1 VARALGPEDLADAL
15 ALCSLDPVANVLAAV
30 RLSDSAGRPS
40 FGSGAWGAYEDGR
53 LVALAWVGANV
64 VPVSPTGRG
73 LEALARAVVVHQ
85 RSFSSLVGDAPA
97 VHTVWS
103 HLAQAWPSPRQ
114 MRADQPSLT
123 ITGTPSVDADAH
135 VRPAVMDDLEIVLP
149 ASVAMFTEEYGYS
162 PLGSS
167 GAYAARV
174 RQLIDAGRSFV
185 RIGQGPDGPRVE
197 FKAEIG
203 AFALGVAQV
212 QGVWTH
218 PDLRGH
224 GLGAA
229 GTAAVVEH
237 AYALGART
245 VSLYVNDYNT
255 TARAVYRRV
264 GFDQVGSYA
273 TVVL

>member
-1 VARALGPEDLADAL
+1 MARALGPEDLADAL

-123 ITGTPSVDADAH
+123 ITGTPSADADAH

>member
-1 VARALGPEDLADAL
+1 MARALGPEDLADAL

>member
-1 VARALGPEDLADAL
+1 MDSFRRAAFNL
-15 ALCSLDPVANVLAAV
+15 
-30 RLSDSAGRPS
+30 R
-40 FGSGAWGAYEDGR
+40 R
-53 LVALAWVGANV
+53 LVALA
-64 VPVSPTGRG
+64 
-73 LEALARAVVVHQ
+73 ALAALVLGIVGGLVIVAI
-85 RSFSSLVGDAPA
+85 RSADDA
-97 VHTVWS
+97 
-103 HLAQAWPSPRQ
+103 
-114 MRADQPSLT
+114 
-123 ITGTPSVDADAH
+123 
-135 VRPAVMDDLEIVLP
+135 
-149 ASVAMFTEEYGYS
+149 
-162 PLGSS
+162 

-174 RQLIDAGRSFV
+174 RQLIDGGRSFV

-245 VSLYVNDYNT
+245 VSLYVNDCNA

>member
-1 VARALGPEDLADAL
+1 MARALGPEDLGDAL
-15 ALCSLDPVANVLAAV
+15 GLCSLDPVANVLAAV

-135 VRPAVMDDLEIVLP
+135 VRPAVMDELEIVLP

>member
-1 VARALGPEDLADAL
+1 MARALGPDDLGDAL
-15 ALCSLDPVANVLAAV
+15 ALCSLDPVGSVLAAV
-30 RLSDSAGRPS
+30 RLADSAGLPS
-40 FGSGAWGAYEDGR
+40 FGSGAWGAFEDGR

-103 HLAQAWPSPRQ
+103 HLSQAWPSPRQ
-114 MRADQPSLT
+114 MRADQPSLA
-123 ITGTPSVDADAH
+123 ITGTPAVDADPS
-135 VRPAVMDDLEIVLP
+135 VRPAVMDELELVLP

-174 RQLIDAGRSFV
+174 RQLIDGGRSFV

-245 VSLYVNDYNT
+245 VSLYVNDYNA